1 MNSNPVIE
9 IDSETLQKLLDD
21 QKRLNWLD
29 KNIFSREPDEWD
41 RKYGAC
47 RDGKTNQWVMFAP
60 KTVQGSARAI
70 IDGAM
75 SE

>member
-1 MNSNPVIE
+1 MMIKIQLE
-9 IDSETLQKLLDD
+9 KLLQLLADRA
-21 QKRLNWLD
+21 RLDWLD
-29 KNIFSREPDEWD
+29 QILFSREPDDWD

-47 RDGKTNQWVMFAP
+47 SDGKTNQWVMFAP

-75 SE
+75 LK